1 MPTMTGSAPNCE
13 GCLRGTHLSAAAQLC
28 TPTVCSALLPPP
40 HMQVEASAYA
50 SAGLQSA
57 LDDYRRACYE
67 AGAEVRKQLRELASR
82 LQVG

>member
-1 MPTMTGSAPNCE
+1 
-13 GCLRGTHLSAAAQLC
+13 
-28 TPTVCSALLPPP
+28 
-40 HMQVEASAYA
+40 MQVEASAYA